1 MTIRRIEAPLYST
14 SGFDGLLDAAS
25 TVAHRF
31 GAEIEVCFIRPV
43 SSNAVL
49 YDAGFG
55 FSNPNL
61 ITQIQNEETAAA
73 DKARK
78 RFDAWTACHGDNGTP
93 IHWQVKDGPIGA
105 VVAER
110 GCLADLVLFQR
121 RGEKGPALD
130 EAFEGA
136 VLGAGRLAMVV
147 DGPLPE
153 SYLDHVMIAWNHSTE
168 ASHAIALAMPF
179 IQEAKRVSVFAVGE
193 DGEPAKDLP
202 ELRNYLALHGVKAE
216 ETRLHPDCPVGE
228 CLMKVIE
235 ENRVTLL
242 VMGAYTR
249 GRVRQMLF
257 GGITQKVLSGPGVPA
272 LLAH

>member
-1 MTIRRIEAPLYST
+1 MTIRRIEAPLYSAG
-14 SGFDGLLDAAS
+14 GFDGLLDAAS
-25 TVAHRF
+25 TLAHRF
-31 GAEIEVCFIRPV
+31 GAEIEVCFIRPIAA
-43 SSNAVL
+43 NAVL

-55 FSNPNL
+55 FANPNL
-61 ITQIQNEETAAA
+61 ISQIQTEEETATETAH
-73 DKARK
+73 R
-78 RFDAWTACHGDNGTP
+78 RFEAWNAGHGNGTP
-93 IHWQVKDGPIGA
+93 IHWKVRDGAIGS

-121 RGEKGPALD
+121 RGERGPALD

-147 DGPLPE
+147 DGALPAD
-153 SYLDHVMIAWNHSTE
+153 YLDHVMIAWNHSTE
-168 ASHAIALAMPF
+168 ASHAVALAMPF
-179 IQEAKRVSVFAVGE
+179 LKEAKRVSIFAVGE
-193 DGEPAKDLP
+193 DGEAAPDLP
-202 ELRNYLALHGVKAE
+202 ELRDYLALHGVKADDVA
-216 ETRLHPDCPVGE
+216 LHKEKKVGE
-228 CLMKVIE
+228 CMMKVID

-257 GGITQKVLSGPGVPA
+257 GGITQRVLSGPGVPA

>member
-1 MTIRRIEAPLYST
+1 MTIRRIEAPLYSS

-25 TVAHRF
+25 TVAQQF
-31 GAEIEVCFIRPV
+31 GAEIEVCFIRPIAA
-43 SSNAVL
+43 NAVL

-61 ITQIQNEETAAA
+61 ISQIQTEETAAA
-73 DKARK
+73 NKARK
-78 RFDAWTACHGDNGTP
+78 RFDAWTACHGHDGTP
-93 IHWQVKDGPIGA
+93 IHWKVMDGPIGA

-121 RGEKGPALD
+121 RGEKGPSLD

-153 SYLDHVMIAWNHSTE
+153 TYLDHVMLAWNHSTE
-168 ASHAIALAMPF
+168 ASHAVALAMPF
-179 IQEAKRVSVFAVGE
+179 LKEAKRVSIFAVGE
-193 DGEPAKDLP
+193 DGNPAEDLP
-202 ELRNYLALHGVKAE
+202 ELRDYLALHGVKAE
-216 ETRLHPDCPVGE
+216 EVRLHPDTPVGE
-228 CLMKVIE
+228 CLMKVIA
-235 ENRVTLL
+235 ENNVSLL

>member
-1 MTIRRIEAPLYST
+1 MTIRRIEAPLYSPG
-14 SGFDGLLDAAS
+14 GFDGLLDAAS

-31 GAEIEVCFIRPV
+31 GAEIEVCFIRPIAA
-43 SSNAVL
+43 NAVL

-55 FSNPNL
+55 FANPNL
-61 ITQIQNEETAAA
+61 ISQIQSEEMAAA
-73 DKARK
+73 ESARQ
-78 RFDAWTACHGDNGTP
+78 RFDAWTADHGNGTQ
-93 IHWQVKDGPIGA
+93 IRWTVKDGPIGA

-136 VLGAGRLAMVV
+136 VLRAGRLAMVV

-168 ASHAIALAMPF
+168 ASHAVALAMPF
-179 IQEAKRVSVFAVGE
+179 LEAAKRVSIFAIGE
-193 DGEPAKDLP
+193 GGEPPRDLP
-202 ELRNYLALHGVKAE
+202 ELRDYLALHGVRAEKAS
-216 ETRLHPDCPVGE
+216 LHTEYAFGD
-228 CLMKVIE
+228 CLMTAVH
-235 ENRVTLL
+235 ENNVTML
-242 VMGAYTR
+242 VMGAYTH

-257 GGITQKVLSGPGVPA
+257 GGITQKVLSAPGVPA

>member
-1 MTIRRIEAPLYST
+1 MTIRRIEAPLYSA
-14 SGFDGLLDAAS
+14 GDFNGLLDAAS

-31 GAEIEVCFIRPV
+31 GAEIEVCFIRPIAA
-43 SSNAVL
+43 NAVL

-55 FSNPNL
+55 FANPNL
-61 ITQIQNEETAAA
+61 ISQIQTEEDAAAETARRRFQAWAA
-73 DKARK
+73 D
-78 RFDAWTACHGDNGTP
+78 HDNGTR
-93 IHWQVKDGPIGA
+93 IHWKVKDGAIGQ

-121 RGEKGPALD
+121 RGEKGPPLD

-147 DGPLPE
+147 DGPLPAD
-153 SYLDHVMIAWNHSTE
+153 YLDHVMIAWNHSTE
-168 ASHAIALAMPF
+168 ASHAVALAMPF
-179 IQEAKRVSVFAVGE
+179 LKEAKRVSIFAVGE

-202 ELRNYLALHGVKAE
+202 ELRDYLALHGVAADE
-216 ETRLHPDCPVGE
+216 AAMHPEKHVGE
-228 CLMKVIE
+228 CLMKAIK
-235 ENRVTLL
+235 ENGVTLL
-242 VMGAYTR
+242 VMGAYTS